1 MLNNY
6 DLFKLT
12 NILSHT
18 TSSEINPI
26 DIANNNSIIIQDE
39 INTGVDRSRNAI
51 GYSVQLNWLDQISD
65 PSSSAMDIEILSRS
79 MIEIIIRIK
88 NSSKLLF
95 LGMNYILGSTLKSIV
110 DNVDYANI
118 MNLKYMEDY
127 INEPI
132 DESNVISMQ
141 DIEQGNIDL
150 DYDTVFL
157 DTELVSHDFN
167 IVDNIWEKL
176 SSGALLILNTVNDFG
191 FLYSSKNQHP
201 YFEYLSRL
209 TQDEDKHV
217 FHIPVATGF
226 TLVVKK

>member
-1 MLNNY
+1 
-6 DLFKLT
+6 
-12 NILSHT
+12 
-18 TSSEINPI
+18 
-26 DIANNNSIIIQDE
+26 
-39 INTGVDRSRNAI
+39 
-51 GYSVQLNWLDQISD
+51 
-65 PSSSAMDIEILSRS
+65 
-79 MIEIIIRIK
+79 
-88 NSSKLLF
+88 
-95 LGMNYILGSTLKSIV
+95 MNYILGSTLKSIV

-157 DTELVSHDFN
+157 DTELVSHDFG